1 MDPFVRR
8 LVERLF
14 EPASGMS
21 RNKHFHTFDNAE
33 GRQALRISKR
43 LRALANDI
51 AACHAAGGRASA
63 SKVAQRGGKV
73 RIQLEAVHLKA
84 KRETLLDDAEFEL
97 LLALPDV
104 RRALSD
110 ER

>member
-14 EPASGMS
+14 DPAAGLS

-63 SKVAQRGGKV
+63 SKAPQGRGKV
-73 RIQLEAVHLKA
+73 RVELEAVHLKA

-104 RRALSD
+104 RRALSGSP
-110 ER
+110 